1 MLKEKFKLLISND
14 EYLVERKDVS
24 HFEKTMHLR
33 ETNFKCPL
41 CGKDLL
47 NRKQKKSNSLF
58 EIAHIYPN
66 KPTQEQYE
74 TLQGLERLGQNCES
88 FENKIALCLDCHRTQ
103 DFHTT
108 KEEYL
113 KLLKIKKTL
122 LKNTLFNDLTIE
134 LTLESEIKE
143 VLQKLTNLNEEE
155 LASLNYSPVKLSK
168 KFLSNEYVLKTKV
181 SAYVI
186 RYYPYIRDI
195 LNSLDGTNNFNVNV
209 LCLQV
214 KTAFT
219 KLTTVSTNK
228 EEIFN
233 HLVNWIQE
241 KTCSNSKLACE
252 VIVSFFVQ
260 NCEVFNE
267 ITE

>member
-24 HFEKTMHLR
+24 HFEKTMYLR
-33 ETNFKCPL
+33 ETNFKCPI

-88 FENKIALCLDCHRTQ
+88 FENKIALCLNCHRTQ

-113 KLLKIKKTL
+113 KLLNIKKL
-122 LKNTLFNDLTIE
+122 LLQSTALNDITIG
-134 LTLESEIKE
+134 LNLEAEIKD
-143 VLQKLTNLNEEE
+143 VLYKLSTLSEEE
-155 LASLNYSPVKLSK
+155 LCSLNYSPVKIANKL
-168 KFLSNEYVLKTKV
+168 LPNEHLLKNKITIFV
-181 SAYVI
+181 T
-186 RYYPYIRDI
+186 RYYPFIREVM
-195 LNSLDGTNNFNVNV
+195 NSLNGRNNFSFEA
-209 LCLQV
+209 LCLQIR
-214 KTAFT
+214 TAFI
-219 KLTTVSTNK
+219 KMSNVSNNK
-228 EEIFN
+228 EEIYN
-233 HLVNWIQE
+233 QLVNWVYT
-241 KTCSNSKLACE
+241 KTGLISQNACE
-252 VIVSFFVQ
+252 VIIAFFVQ
-260 NCEVFNE
+260 NCEVFDE